1 MSKNTMTIASF
12 VVPSF
17 TANYPTTNWS
27 AKRAYTHFGNEA
39 FGVNG

>member
-1 MSKNTMTIASF
+1 MSKNSMTIASF

-17 TANYPTTNWS
+17 TANYPTNWS